1 MDFLTW
7 MSASFDGPPTDEQIE
22 IATEYFASLHGTD
35 VIGNWKLTLVYAE
48 HRRPTTKPKVW
59 TGPRH
64 NVSVLQGDK
73 TTHPNGDGMHR
84 FFEFKDS
91 GDLHASPGTDTKK
104 KWRKRD
110 PAKTLARIK
119 ANRDRKRD
127 MGTIEWMRLCLVAE
141 NYTSF
146 NNARQNGAPLR
157 PRYYYNKLT
166 GRSST
171 TIENDYHHC
180 LQVKGD
186 WNLVVGK
193 GGTFLLLCHSCECVQ
208 IDSDSFFLRLCFCS
222 FLFFWFFLFFLGV
235 CFCF

>member
-127 MGTIEWMRLCLVAE
+127 MGPIEWMRLCLVTE
-141 NYTSF
+141 EYTSF
-146 NNARQNGAPLR
+146 ANARQNGAPLI
-157 PRYYYNKLT
+157 PRRHYNKLL
-166 GRSST
+166 GKWST

-180 LQVKGD
+180 IQVKGD

-208 IDSDSFFLRLCFCS
+208 IDSDFCGSLFLFISS
-222 FLFFWFFLFFLGV
+222 FLVLFFLGV
-235 CFCF
+235 CFYF

>member
-146 NNARQNGAPLR
+146 NNARQNGAPLI
-157 PRYYYNKLT
+157 PRRHYNKLL
-166 GRSST
+166 GSWST

-208 IDSDSFFLRLCFCS
+208 IDSDFCGSLFLFISS
-222 FLFFWFFLFFLGV
+222 FLVLFFLGV